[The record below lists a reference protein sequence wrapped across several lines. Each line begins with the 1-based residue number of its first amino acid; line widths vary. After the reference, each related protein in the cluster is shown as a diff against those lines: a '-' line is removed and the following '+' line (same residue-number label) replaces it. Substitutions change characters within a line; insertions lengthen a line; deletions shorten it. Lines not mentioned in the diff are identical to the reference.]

1 MHDPNGPPPE
11 DGDAREATD
20 AALHGPDSLVFKSDR
35 PWPNARLRVGA
46 IVGHATS
53 DSVRLW
59 LRTGGPGRFTLLL
72 YDCGEAMGSS
82 SVRAELRAVLGRVPL
97 SEEETAEALAAS
109 RAVPFEVD
117 GYADD
122 TTRVLDLDGLRP
134 DTRYGYAL
142 HSENDGGKVILGHNR
157 LRSFRTPPAEDERRP
172 FQVAL
177 FSCHM
182 PYRVSGLFRKRTDVG
197 DIDAWDFLA
206 STLDRHRD
214 SVDVVIA
221 GGDQCYSDGVAT
233 LDIWKLL
240 NRSMRREGDEL
251 LPDERSM
258 RSWYRDIYRG
268 YWGFEGVRRV
278 FDAYPTYMIWD
289 DHEIGDGW
297 GSHFLADDGPD
308 DGLARVLPD
317 LADRGLTRDDG
328 RRLLRRMFRAACAVY
343 REYQHSHNPPTDAES
358 DPDASD
364 AGAEAPDV
372 WDYSFTRGGAAFYVL
387 DGRGHRD
394 IERDGYRIL
403 GEPQFRRFEA
413 WADALDPEET
423 PFMFVVSAVPVLH
436 ARSALANADLA
447 APVRAA
453 GLGDDLRDSWE
464 HSLHDEERAALMEVL
479 FRAARRGVR
488 PLILSGDVHCS
499 AVFSLTD
506 GDGHRVWQ
514 LTSSAVT
521 YHVPRALGWA
531 LRFGAADEGETP
543 EGYGFSR
550 LALYTGTSYAL
561 IEVNPA
567 EREAWFKL
575 YGKQIVEEP
584 GPDRGRRTVPLSH
597 SVAKIKLL

>member
-1 MHDPNGPPPE
+1 MHDPNGPPRE
-11 DGDAREATD
+11 DGNARDTTG
-20 AALHGPDSLVFKSDR
+20 AAVHGPDSLVFKSDR

-53 DSVRLW
+53 DSVRMW

-82 SVRAELRAVLGRVPL
+82 SVRAELRAALGRVPV
-97 SEEETAEALAAS
+97 SAEETGDILAALGTM
-109 RAVPFEVD
+109 PFEIS
-117 GYADD
+117 GYAND
-122 TTRVLDLDGLRP
+122 TTRVLDIGDLRP

-142 HSENDGGKVILGHNR
+142 HADGDGGKVILGHNR
-157 LRSFRTPPAEDERRP
+157 LRSFRTPPREDEQRR
-172 FQVAL
+172 FQIAL

-197 DIDAWDFLA
+197 DIDAWDFLGA
-206 STLDRHRD
+206 TLGRHRD
-214 SVDVVIA
+214 NVDVVIA

-240 NRSMRREGDEL
+240 NRGMRREAGEL

-258 RSWYRDIYRG
+258 RSWYRDIHRG

-278 FDAYPTYMIWD
+278 LDSYPTYMIWD

-297 GSHFLADDGPD
+297 GSHYLADDGPD
-308 DGLARVLPD
+308 NGLARILPD
-317 LADRGLTRDDG
+317 LEDKGLTRDDG
-328 RRLLRRMFRAACAVY
+328 RRLVRRMFRAACHVY
-343 REYQHSHNPPTDAES
+343 GEYQHSHNPPTDAH
-358 DPDASD
+358 
-364 AGAEAPDV
+364 V

-394 IERDGYRIL
+394 IERDGFRIL
-403 GEPQFRRFEA
+403 GEAQFRRFEA
-413 WADALDPEET
+413 WAEALDPEET

-436 ARSALANADLA
+436 ARSALANADLKF
-447 APVRAA
+447 PLREA

-488 PLILSGDVHCS
+488 PCILSGDVHVS
-499 AVFSLTD
+499 AVFGITD
-506 GDGHRVWQ
+506 DRHRVWQ

-531 LRFGAADEGETP
+531 LRFGAADDGETP

-561 IEVNPA
+561 IEVDPGA
-567 EREAWFKL
+567 GEAWFKL

-584 GPDRGRRTVPLSH
+584 SPERGRRAVPLSH
-597 SVAKIKLL
+597 SVAKIRLF

>member
-11 DGDAREATD
+11 DGNARDSTG
-20 AALHGPDSLVFKSDR
+20 AAVHGPDSLVFKSDR

-53 DSVRLW
+53 DSVRMW

-82 SVRAELRAVLGRVPL
+82 SVRAELRAALGRVPV
-97 SEEETAEALAAS
+97 SAEETGDILAALGTM
-109 RAVPFEVD
+109 PFEIS
-117 GYADD
+117 GYAND
-122 TTRVLDLDGLRP
+122 TTRVLDIGDLRP

-142 HSENDGGKVILGHNR
+142 HADGDGGKVILGHNR
-157 LRSFRTPPAEDERRP
+157 LRSFRTPPREDEQRR
-172 FQVAL
+172 FQIAL

-197 DIDAWDFLA
+197 DIDAWDFLGA
-206 STLDRHRD
+206 TLGRHRD
-214 SVDVVIA
+214 NVDVVIA

-240 NRSMRREGDEL
+240 NRGMRREAGEL

-278 FDAYPTYMIWD
+278 LDSYPTYMIWD

-297 GSHFLADDGPD
+297 GSHYLADDGPD
-308 DGLARVLPD
+308 DGLARILPD
-317 LADRGLTRDDG
+317 LEDKGLTRDDG
-328 RRLLRRMFRAACAVY
+328 RRLVRRMFRAACHVY
-343 REYQHSHNPPTDAES
+343 REYQHSHNPSTDAH
-358 DPDASD
+358 
-364 AGAEAPDV
+364 V

-394 IERDGYRIL
+394 IERDGFRIL
-403 GEPQFRRFEA
+403 GEAQFRRFEA
-413 WADALDPEET
+413 WAEALDPEET

-436 ARSALANADLA
+436 ARSALANADLKF
-447 APVRAA
+447 PLREA

-488 PLILSGDVHCS
+488 PCILSGDVHVS
-499 AVFSLTD
+499 AVFGITD
-506 GDGHRVWQ
+506 DRHRVWQ

-531 LRFGAADEGETP
+531 LRFGAADDGETP

-561 IEVNPA
+561 IEVDPGA
-567 EREAWFKL
+567 GEAWFKL

-584 GPDRGRRTVPLSH
+584 SPERGRRAVPLSH
-597 SVAKIKLL
+597 SVAKIRLF

>member
-1 MHDPNGPPPE
+1 MNKQDQDGPRRNNGDNRPS
-11 DGDAREATD
+11 TD
-20 AALHGPDSLVFKSDR
+20 IAAHGPDSLVFKSDR

-53 DSVRLW
+53 ESVRMW

-82 SVRAELRAVLGRVPL
+82 SVRASLRAALGRVPVSAEEAGDIL
-97 SEEETAEALAAS
+97 SAL
-109 RAVPFEVD
+109 RAVPFEVS
-117 GYADD
+117 GYAHD
-122 TTRVLDLDGLRP
+122 TTRVLDIGDLGP

-142 HSENDGGKVILGHNR
+142 HSDGDGGKVILGHNR
-157 LRSFRTPPAEDERRP
+157 LRSFRTPPREDEGRP

-197 DIDAWDFLA
+197 DIDAWDFLGA
-206 STLDRHRD
+206 TLDRHRD
-214 SVDVVIA
+214 TVDVVIA

-240 NRSMRREGDEL
+240 NRSMRREAGGL
-251 LPDERSM
+251 LPDEQSM

-278 FDAYPTYMIWD
+278 FDSYPTYMIWD

-297 GSHFLADDGPD
+297 GSHYLADDGPD
-308 DGLARVLPD
+308 DSLARILPN
-317 LADRGLTRDDG
+317 LADKGLTRDDG
-328 RRLLRRMFRAACAVY
+328 RRLVHRMFRAACHVY
-343 REYQHSHNPPTDAES
+343 REYQHGHNPRT
-358 DPDASD
+358 
-364 AGAEAPDV
+364 GADGV
-372 WDYSFTRGGAAFYVL
+372 WDYSFSRGGAAFYVL

-394 IERDGYRIL
+394 IERDSFRIL
-403 GEPQFRRFEA
+403 GEEQFRRFEA

-436 ARSALANADLA
+436 ARSALTNADLQF
-447 APVRAA
+447 PLRAA

-464 HSLHDEERAALMEVL
+464 HSLHDEERAALMDIL

-488 PLILSGDVHCS
+488 PCILSGDVHVS
-499 AVFSLTD
+499 AVFGITD
-506 GDGHRVWQ
+506 DDGHRVWQ

-531 LRFGAADEGETP
+531 LRFGAADDGETP
-543 EGYGFSR
+543 EGYGFRR

-561 IEVNPA
+561 VEVNPVA
-567 EREAWFKL
+567 REAWFKL

-584 GPDRGRRTVPLSH
+584 SPERGRQVVPLSH
-597 SVAKIKLL
+597 SVAKIRLF